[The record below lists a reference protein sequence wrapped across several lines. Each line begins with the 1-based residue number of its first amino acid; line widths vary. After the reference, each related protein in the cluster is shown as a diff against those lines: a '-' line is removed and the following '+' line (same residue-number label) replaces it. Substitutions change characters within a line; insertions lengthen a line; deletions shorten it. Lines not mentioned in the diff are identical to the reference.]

1 MPIERSKFN
10 LFQWFL
16 WICFLPNP
24 YSEKKMSEWNIAK
37 RRFEI
42 SYFFFCVLSL
52 FRYSTILL
60 CFARRFFFR
69 QMNNKKWKKAR
80 VNETRKK
87 VERSKKVEWY
97 LVSERT
103 KFPRRIDRKIKKR
116 VQPAAENASLWLW
129 VECSS
134 LKLKSLMCFF
144 WLDVLLLLVL
154 QRAVFGSEEWTFG
167 GKSWTAQ
174 VEVGRI
180 SISHKFSRD
189 FHLGLD
195 ISLLH
200 SPKNI

>member
-1 MPIERSKFN
+1 MICQLKDQNSIFSSDFCEVVFYPTRTQKKKWVSETLQNVDLKF
-10 LFQWFL
+10 LTSSFACSPSFDVQL
-16 WICFLPNP
+16 
-24 YSEKKMSEWNIAK
+24 Y
-37 RRFEI
+37 
-42 SYFFFCVLSL
+42 FCVL
-52 FRYSTILL
+52 R
-60 CFARRFFFR
+60 ADFFFR

-116 VQPAAENASLWLW
+116 VQPAAENASLWVW
-129 VECSS
+129 AECSS

-144 WLDVLLLLVL
+144 WLDILLLLVL

-174 VEVGRI
+174 VEVDRN
-180 SISHKFSRD
+180 SISHKFSQY
-189 FHLGLD
+189 FHLGPD

-200 SPKNI
+200 